1 MTEQICMGC
10 MTELHSENGKCT
22 HCGYPVGGVNPPE
35 YLRVRTVLDER
46 YLVGRVLEISGDSA
60 VYIGKDMQ
68 DGSTVTVREFFPG
81 NLCRR
86 EADGS
91 LVSADAAFNGYKAK
105 FLSNARAVARL
116 RDVLA
121 VVPSF
126 DIFEQ
131 NGTAYSV
138 SEYCEGV
145 SLERYVSNRGPLSY
159 EQARRMF
166 LPLISAMAAIHA
178 AGVLHLGICPKNVL
192 VDVDGRLRLKNFC
205 IPETRT
211 VDTACKPVI
220 AKGYCAPEQYTA
232 GALRTEAADVYAL
245 TATLYFAL
253 TGVQPTDAAVRMKKG
268 GQLLM
273 PANVADALPDHVK
286 DSMNR
291 ALRIDADRRTASA
304 QQLWDELTATPAVAA
319 LIDEE
324 EVHPEPKP
332 RKSGLAWLWL
342 TFVAMVLVLAGLAV
356 FVLHQMGF
364 VDVTAPF
371 RKPTA
376 TTAAPTT
383 TVTSY
388 LPSTTTRPTTVP
400 TQPITGTYEVPSLL
414 GKTANEAKTTYLGG
428 GLTVYVKGFEYND
441 AAKGTVLSQD
451 IPAGTRVEK
460 NTRIGIIVSAGP
472 ETFKMPDVSGW
483 SEEHARLYLE
493 ALGLTVKTPS
503 LPLEVS
509 KDEKGTVDRTTPAAG
524 NSVSSG
530 DSVTLWVSNVDKAD
544 PTE

>member
-1 MTEQICMGC
+1 MSDKALCMGC
-10 MTELHSENGKCT
+10 MNELPGEAEKCAR
-22 HCGYPVGGVNPPE
+22 CGYPAGGVNPAE
-35 YLRVRTVLDER
+35 YLPVRTLLDNR

-60 VYIGKDMQ
+60 VYIGRDNQ
-68 DGSTVTVREFFPG
+68 DGSTVTLREFFPG

-91 LVSADAAFNGYKAK
+91 LSSADPAFDGYKQK
-105 FLSNARAVARL
+105 FLANARAVARL

-131 NGTAYSV
+131 NGTAYSI

-192 VDVDGRLRLKNFC
+192 VDTEGRLRLKNFC

-211 VDTACKPVI
+211 VDTACKPVM

-232 GALRTEAADVYAL
+232 GAPRTQAADVYAL
-245 TATLYFAL
+245 AATLYFAL
-253 TGVQPTDAAVRMKKG
+253 TGIQPTDATVRMKKG

-291 ALRIDADRRTASA
+291 ALRIDADHRTASA
-304 QQLWDELTATPAVAA
+304 QQLWDELTATPAIAA

-324 EVHPEPKP
+324 EVHPDPTP
-332 RKSGLAWLWL
+332 RKRTSAWLWL
-342 TFVAMVLVLAGLAV
+342 TFVAMVLILAGLAV
-356 FVLHQMGF
+356 FILDQLGY
-364 VDVTAPF
+364 VDITAPF
-371 RKPTA
+371 QGSTTPT
-376 TTAAPTT
+376 TSVT
-383 TVTSY
+383 TVTEA
-388 LPSTTTRPTTVP
+388 TTTTVP
-400 TQPITGTYEVPSLL
+400 TTTTTTLPIAGTYEVPSLL
-414 GKTANEAKTTYLGG
+414 GKTANEVKTTHWNG
-428 GLTVYVKGFEYND
+428 GLTVYIKGYEYSTSP
-441 AAKGTVLSQD
+441 KGTVLSQD
-451 IPAGTRVEK
+451 IDVGVRVEK
-460 NTRIGIIVSAGP
+460 NTAIGVIISAGP
-472 ETFKMPDVSGW
+472 AEFKMPDISGW
-483 SEEHARLYLE
+483 EEAHARAYLS
-493 ALGLTVKTPS
+493 ALGLSVKKDTIL
-503 LPLEVS
+503 LPNSTE
-509 KDEKGTVDRTTPAAG
+509 EKGTVDRTFPLAG
-524 NSVSSG
+524 ATVSVG
-530 DSVTLWVSNVDKAD
+530 DSVSLYISSAEK
-544 PTE
+544 E